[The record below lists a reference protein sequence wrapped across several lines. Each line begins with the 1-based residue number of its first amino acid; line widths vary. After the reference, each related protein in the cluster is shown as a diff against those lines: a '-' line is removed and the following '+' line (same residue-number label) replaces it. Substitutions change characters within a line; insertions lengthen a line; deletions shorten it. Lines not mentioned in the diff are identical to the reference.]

1 MLEMPLINVISP
13 DSGFGNTKDAEIV
26 GAVLRAR
33 GLEVNL
39 CSIPDY
45 EKRTRIGV
53 LANHMARRWRR
64 FDLNLFLGPV
74 FREWLPMARRNVIV
88 PNPECF
94 VRGWLGLL
102 RQFDLVLAK
111 TRVAEGIFRSLGC
124 RAEFVSFTSPDRAAA
139 APKKDRA
146 SFLHVS
152 STDNKGTNRLLEF
165 WSEHP
170 DWPVLTAVLS
180 RGSPRPDFGAENI
193 RRIARYVPDEELLA
207 MQNSH
212 GVHVCCSE
220 AEGFGHYIA
229 EAMSTRAVVM
239 TTDGPP
245 MNELVDP
252 SRGVL
257 VAYSG
262 TRESCLST
270 AYLIDRRQFEA
281 SVERVLA
288 MTDAERNTLGCRAR
302 GWFETNDAFFRARL
316 PEIVEQELRRP

>member
-1 MLEMPLINVISP
+1 MPVINVISP

-26 GAVLRAR
+26 SAVLGGR
-33 GLEVNL
+33 GLEVSL

-45 EKRTRIGV
+45 EKRSRFGV
-53 LANHMARRWRR
+53 LASHMARRLRR
-64 FDLNLFLGPV
+64 FDLNLFLGPI

-94 VRGWLGLL
+94 ARGWLGYL
-102 RQFDLVLAK
+102 RHFDLVLAK
-111 TRVAEGIFRSLGC
+111 TRVAEGVFRSLGC
-124 RAEFVSFTSPDRAAA
+124 RAEFVSFTSL
-139 APKKDRA
+139 DRA
-146 SFLHVS
+146 SPGVQKDGAAFLHVS

-170 DWPVLTAVLS
+170 GWPVLTAVLS
-180 RGSPRPDFGAENI
+180 RGSPRPDFGAENV

-229 EAMSTRAVVM
+229 EAMSARAVVM

-245 MNELVDP
+245 MNELVDS

-257 VAYSG
+257 VPYSG
-262 TRESCLST
+262 TRQSCLST
-270 AYLIDRRQFEA
+270 AYLIDRRQFEV
-281 SVERVLA
+281 SVEHVLA
-288 MTDAERNTLGCRAR
+288 MTDGERNTLGCRAR
-302 GWFETNDAFFRARL
+302 GWFETNDAFFRARF
-316 PEIVEQELRRP
+316 PEVVEQALRQP